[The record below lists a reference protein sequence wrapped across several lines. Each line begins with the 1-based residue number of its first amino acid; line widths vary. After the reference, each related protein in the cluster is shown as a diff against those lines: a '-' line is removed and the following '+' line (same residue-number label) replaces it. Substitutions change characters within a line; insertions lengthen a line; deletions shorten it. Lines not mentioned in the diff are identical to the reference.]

1 MLQEERRTIDHLMM
15 RLARRSSGY
24 ELAQLPDQVLAELDS
39 FVRHGFVERVAAV

>member
-1 MLQEERRTIDHLMM
+1 MLQEERRTVDHLVMG
-15 RLARRSSGY
+15 LARRSSGY